1 MQSLS
6 GQRVTVAGLGHFG
19 GNIAAAKWLVQQGAR
34 VLVTD
39 MAAEDRLADSLQQLA
54 DLPIEYRLGQHLE
67 GDFTDTDLVVASPAI
82 KPHNP
87 YLLAAKNAGV
97 PVTTEIRLFV
107 ERCPARVIGITGT
120 KGKSTT
126 TAMLGKI
133 LKNKFRTW
141 VGGNNGVSLL
151 AELPNITKGDLVVLE
166 LSSFM
171 LHYLAQVQWSPHI
184 ALVTMLSVDHVDWHG
199 TVEAY
204 HDAKANLVRYQ
215 GVGDYAVLNEDDP
228 GSAGLSRIARGR
240 VIFFGLENRKR
251 FALKTLGIH
260 NQRNAQGAFA
270 AAQILG
276 VDWSEAQAAL
286 EDFTGLPHRLEVVG
300 EIDGAQYVNDSIATV
315 PDAAIAGLDAFP
327 AKKVVQIVG
336 GSGKKLAVITAM
348 CGALIER
355 AKAVLCI
362 GETGETI
369 AKTVEEARSQ
379 NGAAVYRCGDLKTAM
394 SVARRIAVPGDVVLL
409 SPGFASYDQFVN
421 FEQRGEAFRQ
431 IVRGMAGPSPQPSP

>member
-19 GNIAAAKWLVQQGAR
+19 GNIAAAKWLVQQGAH

-39 MAAEDRLADSLQQLA
+39 TATEEKLADSLKLLA
-54 DLPIEYRLGQHLE
+54 GLPIEYRLGEHLTS
-67 GDFTDTDLVVASPAI
+67 DFTAADLVVASPAI
-82 KPHNP
+82 KPCNEF
-87 YLLAAKNAGV
+87 LAAAKNAGV
-97 PVTTEIRLFV
+97 PVTTEIRLFI

-133 LKNKFRTW
+133 LQPKFQTW

-151 AELPNITKGDLVVLE
+151 ADLPNITKGDLVVLE

-171 LHYLAQVQWSPHI
+171 LYYLGQVQWSPHI
-184 ALVTMLSVDHVDWHG
+184 ALVTMLAVDHVDWHG

-228 GSAGLSRIARGR
+228 GAAGLSRLARSR
-240 VIFFGLENRKR
+240 VIFYGLENRKR
-251 FALKTLGIH
+251 FALQTLGIH
-260 NQRNAQGAFA
+260 NQLNAQGAFA

-286 EDFTGLPHRLEVVG
+286 ADFTGLPHRLEIVG
-300 EIDGAQYVNDSIATV
+300 EVAGVQYVNDSIATV

-336 GSGKKLAVITAM
+336 GSGKKLAVITAL
-348 CGALIER
+348 CGALTER

-362 GETGETI
+362 GETGAKI
-369 AKTVEEARSQ
+369 ADTLEKTHTP

-394 SVARRIAVPGDVVLL
+394 GVARGIATTGDVVLL
-409 SPGFASYDQFVN
+409 SPGFASFDQFAN

-431 IVRGMAGPSPQPSP
+431 IVREMVR